1 MKFAYV
7 LEYIVI
13 EADNLKTQVLIVD
26 EERTMRRSSLGQ
38 GMRKAAV
45 ALIVACALLFA
56 GTPAYAAV
64 TQEQLESHVVEG
76 LNPANTK
83 VNLFDYDTGERG
95 AGNTDTLGTTGGA
108 TPSVNYNTWLTNP
121 GGINYG
127 RLLTFGDG
135 MRHLGYWNQ
144 GIVAAYGDIA
154 LSRPGMQNI
163 VAPTLSGGYPVIN
176 ADDSLLGPN
185 GGAVGAYNSNPELYS
200 TAIRNTNEMIY
211 GNAGPLYTSA
221 LASSRT
227 NPLFN
232 PVWGW
237 NIDPAVQAQALSVA
251 AGTGNIDFA
260 ALNNDVAIN
269 SDTAAG
275 QNLKATLSSGS
286 SPVDY
291 AHGYELP
298 ESIRSLQYLFDP
310 DTEASGKESYNNVT
324 GLFQMDDEGYCYY
337 NMRDNFAQY
346 VEDPQEG
353 SDGHFVLYDT
363 PAGLRTDG
371 TNSVGNFFPF
381 NSAANAFSPGADG
394 QLRNALNANNQ
405 GNVEPVDHHLG
416 MTVETTFR
424 QPIDG
429 KVGANPMTFE
439 FVGDDDVWVFIDDVL
454 VLDLGGIHSEIYG
467 TIDFSTGDVNM
478 GTAFNSNGEIFNADG
493 SYITEPVIKTNIK
506 SMFDRAGRSGDER
519 WNGNTFASNTSHT
532 LKMFY
537 LERGNYDSSLA
548 VRFNLQDT
556 LYQQIEK
563 VDQFGRPLAGAEFD
577 LYAALPTDGTTP
589 SVSNSSTY
597 TLDNVQ
603 ASGAALTH
611 LVTDEKGIARFT
623 DPTLPSRDGSA
634 QEPFNFSDRYN
645 ESTGE
650 GLLYILRETKAPEGY
665 KSTPQDLLL
674 RFEPDYTML
683 VVNNRYQVGA
693 YSSFVSHIF
702 GNSAQVFYGQVGPDG
717 GLVDQIPGS
726 SPVAVA
732 DQEDGLVVV
741 VPMLKTRVGA
751 EDQWLP
757 LYGDNLDGF
766 KAIHYGEDRD
776 AEYESFKEQVR
787 VVTLKGALMQSAQAQ
802 NSVNANGWFL
812 TWDHDTQRLSG
823 YLENLPGRADRYLL
837 QNPESGDM
845 RNFYAI
851 IKPEALMRVLG
862 VDRDALHA
870 MTSEERY
877 EALGQ
882 KVAQAL
888 AKDGGQYGENVK
900 AILTQ
905 INPYDDPD
913 NPDTNNYLTRGCTPL
928 DIKQFVRNFRSRIY
942 IPNEQRE
949 LRVSKVDQT
958 GAGRNGA
965 TFALYDT
972 LEKAQAADP
981 ASAVAQGETATVD
994 GTDGMLIFEP
1004 TQGHRATAGYADM
1017 IWPDVE
1023 LSQEPVTY
1031 YLREIKAPEGCEINE
1046 EIIDVKVGVY
1056 SIYADAGVQND
1067 GVTVMAGV
1075 GKLAQTMVK
1084 YASEGDVNVTL
1095 RDITSIA
1102 QHQESGAFSLTG
1114 WQDTLL
1120 PDTNTLQLR
1129 RSMNLHYGVNAVVD
1143 YGLGDRDG
1151 GKNYMPFFVTD
1162 TGYVRTHVQQN
1173 LNAHPNPDDPYYSTA
1188 ECDDLGDQDITGL
1201 FSLINT
1207 VVVTDKDT
1215 TKPATGGLRI
1225 SKTVGGETATAEDF
1239 TRQYHFTVELT
1250 NEKGESLPESF
1261 NYYGRD
1267 RAGTVKSG
1275 DQLVLT
1281 HAEELVVLGIPEG
1294 TTFKITE
1301 AEANATGF
1309 YTYPASGKVEG
1320 VVAADQFKGARFFN
1334 YRGERPDDPKLEI
1347 VKEQKTD
1354 GSEFTREKL
1363 QVETDTSVT
1372 YRLAVTNTGG
1382 STAHEVQVE
1391 DLLEDDLIYVEGS
1404 ASDGGS
1410 YDGAKVTWNLGDLE
1424 AGATKSVTFQ
1434 VKVPQVEGARSW
1446 ENLGTVVFTP
1456 LGEEDPG
1463 DPVPS
1468 NVVEIEK
1475 PEDPANPSLPNT
1487 GGGSQSQTSKIVPTG
1502 DTHSLLPAMMAC
1514 AALAIALVAWKV
1526 APRRN

>member
-1 MKFAYV
+1 
-7 LEYIVI
+7 
-13 EADNLKTQVLIVD
+13 
-26 EERTMRRSSLGQ
+26 
-38 GMRKAAV
+38 
-45 ALIVACALLFA
+45 
-56 GTPAYAAV
+56 
-64 TQEQLESHVVEG
+64 
-76 LNPANTK
+76 
-83 VNLFDYDTGERG
+83 
-95 AGNTDTLGTTGGA
+95 
-108 TPSVNYNTWLTNP
+108 
-121 GGINYG
+121 
-127 RLLTFGDG
+127 
-135 MRHLGYWNQ
+135 
-144 GIVAAYGDIA
+144 
-154 LSRPGMQNI
+154 
-163 VAPTLSGGYPVIN
+163 
-176 ADDSLLGPN
+176 
-185 GGAVGAYNSNPELYS
+185 
-200 TAIRNTNEMIY
+200 
-211 GNAGPLYTSA
+211 
-221 LASSRT
+221 
-227 NPLFN
+227 
-232 PVWGW
+232 
-237 NIDPAVQAQALSVA
+237 
-251 AGTGNIDFA
+251 
-260 ALNNDVAIN
+260 
-269 SDTAAG
+269 
-275 QNLKATLSSGS
+275 
-286 SPVDY
+286 
-291 AHGYELP
+291 
-298 ESIRSLQYLFDP
+298 
-310 DTEASGKESYNNVT
+310 
-324 GLFQMDDEGYCYY
+324 
-337 NMRDNFAQY
+337 
-346 VEDPQEG
+346 
-353 SDGHFVLYDT
+353 
-363 PAGLRTDG
+363 
-371 TNSVGNFFPF
+371 
-381 NSAANAFSPGADG
+381 
-394 QLRNALNANNQ
+394 
-405 GNVEPVDHHLG
+405 
-416 MTVETTFR
+416 
-424 QPIDG
+424 
-429 KVGANPMTFE
+429 
-439 FVGDDDVWVFIDDVL
+439 
-454 VLDLGGIHSEIYG
+454 
-467 TIDFSTGDVNM
+467 
-478 GTAFNSNGEIFNADG
+478 
-493 SYITEPVIKTNIK
+493 
-506 SMFDRAGRSGDER
+506 
-519 WNGNTFASNTSHT
+519 
-532 LKMFY
+532 
-537 LERGNYDSSLA
+537 
-548 VRFNLQDT
+548 
-556 LYQQIEK
+556 
-563 VDQFGRPLAGAEFD
+563 
-577 LYAALPTDGTTP
+577 
-589 SVSNSSTY
+589 
-597 TLDNVQ
+597 
-603 ASGAALTH
+603 
-611 LVTDEKGIARFT
+611 
-623 DPTLPSRDGSA
+623 
-634 QEPFNFSDRYN
+634 
-645 ESTGE
+645 
-650 GLLYILRETKAPEGY
+650 
-665 KSTPQDLLL
+665 
-674 RFEPDYTML
+674 ML

-823 YLENLPGRADRYLL
+823 YLENLPSRADRYLL
-837 QNPESGDM
+837 LNPESGDM

-913 NPDTNNYLTRGCTPL
+913 NPDTNNYLTRGYTPL

-1114 WQDTLL
+1114 WQNTLL

-1143 YGLGDRDG
+1143 YGLGDKDG

-1162 TGYVRTHVQQN
+1162 TGYVRTRVQQN